1 MTTPRYRYYVLGV
14 LLAGYLL
21 NSFDRSILGILLEP
35 IKHEFGVN
43 DSSLGLLGGLAFA
56 AFYAT
61 FGLPVARWADRTSHR
76 NVLAL
81 CIALWTGLT
90 ALCGLAAT
98 IPLLVLAR
106 IGTAVG
112 ESGAN
117 PNSQALIASY
127 FTPERRGTALGIFA
141 LGAPAGAMLAGLLGG
156 AGNEAFGWRTTFV
169 LAGVPGLLLAPL
181 LFFTVAEP
189 RAASNRDTSAAAP
202 PLREVAAYLW
212 QRSSFRHL
220 CIACGLLSMAM
231 YGMAMFNAS
240 FLIRSHGWTTSDVGQ
255 LTAVNGAFGIA
266 GTFLGGYLADVLS
279 RRTGDRRWYLWVPAI
294 AVLLLA
300 PCEVVTYLAGDLGTL
315 VVAFSLCGFLSTVFF
330 GPSFATTQALAGVRM
345 RAVAAAVLVFVKAIV
360 GMGLG
365 PLLIGAISD
374 LLAQGMGQDS
384 LRYALLA
391 AAFVTVWSGLHFLRA
406 ARTFRSDLGL
416 APPADTSADTTP
428 FGALPEARSSG
439 RTG

>member
-35 IKHEFGVN
+35 IKHEFAVS
-43 DSSLGLLGGLAFA
+43 DASLGLLGGLAFA

-61 FGLPVARWADRTSHR
+61 FGIPVARWADRSSR
-76 NVLAL
+76 PMVLAL
-81 CIALWTGLT
+81 SIALWTGMT

-98 IPLLVLAR
+98 FPLLVLAR
-106 IGTAVG
+106 IGTAIG

-117 PNSQALIASY
+117 PASQALIASY
-127 FTPERRGTALGIFA
+127 FPPDRRATVLGIFA

-156 AGNEAFGWRTTFV
+156 AGNEAFGWRTTML
-169 LAGVPGLLLAPL
+169 LAGAPGLLLAPL

-189 RAASNRDTSAAAP
+189 RATHEPSASAAAP

-231 YGMAMFNAS
+231 YGMATFNAS

-255 LTAVNGAFGIA
+255 LTALNGAFGVA
-266 GTFLGGYLADVLS
+266 GTFVGGYLADVLS
-279 RRTGDRRWYLWVPAI
+279 RRTGDQRWYLWVPGI

-300 PCEVVTYLAGDLGTL
+300 PCEIVTYLAGDLGTL
-315 VVAFSLCGFLSTVFF
+315 VVAFSLCGFLCTVFF
-330 GPSFATTQALAGVRM
+330 GPSFATTQALAAVRM

-360 GMGLG
+360 GMGMG
-365 PLLIGAISD
+365 PLLIGTISD
-374 LLAQGMGQDS
+374 LLSQGAGQHS

-391 AAFVTVWSGLHFLRA
+391 AALVTVWSGLHFLRA

-416 APPADTSADTTP
+416 VPTANYASMSHPA
-428 FGALPEARSSG
+428 
-439 RTG
+439 